1 VYEPAIATVNLGIQR
16 VQALV
21 RRDGHRVD
29 LPGRELALALTR
41 LEEAEMWLQR
51 AQARAPQESEL

>member
-1 VYEPAIATVNLGIQR
+1 MYEPAIATVNLGIQR

-21 RRDGHRVD
+21 RRDGHREG
-29 LPGRELALALTR
+29 LPGRELALALTK